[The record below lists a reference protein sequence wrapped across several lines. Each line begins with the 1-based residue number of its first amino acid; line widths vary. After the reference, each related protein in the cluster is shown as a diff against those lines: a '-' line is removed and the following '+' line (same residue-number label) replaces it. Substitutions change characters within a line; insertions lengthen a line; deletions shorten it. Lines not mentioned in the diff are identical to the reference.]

1 MADSTKPLKPDE
13 EPVPGAPVADTEPAP
28 PETWTAQGPQRVPFL
43 ASVQLL
49 VPLVLLCVL
58 LAGTTAFA
66 WYGSNDPEE
75 DQAPSGVITSSEA
88 RDAGMQAASSLTQK
102 VLSYDWKTLDAD
114 MRASERLL
122 APSFRTE
129 YTKALDAVK
138 DQTIKNQV
146 KLSANVVA
154 TSIVSATDRKVEALV
169 FVNQVTTAKG
179 SGNQRLD
186 QNRVLVTLTCH
197 GGEWR
202 VSRMD
207 AF

>member
-1 MADSTKPLKPDE
+1 M
-13 EPVPGAPVADTEPAP
+13 
-28 PETWTAQGPQRVPFL
+28 PFV
-43 ASVQLL
+43 ASVRLL

-66 WYGSNDPEE
+66 WYRSNNPEE
-75 DQAPSGVITSSEA
+75 DRAPSGAITSVQA
-88 RDAGMQAASSLTQK
+88 REAGMKAAPTLTQR

-114 MRASERLL
+114 MQASAQLL
-122 APSFRTE
+122 APSFRAE

-138 DQTIKNQV
+138 DQTITDQV
-146 KLSANVVA
+146 QLSAKVVA

-179 SGNQRLD
+179 SGNRRLD
-186 QNRVLVTLTCH
+186 QNRVLVTLTRD

-202 VSRMD
+202 VSKMD